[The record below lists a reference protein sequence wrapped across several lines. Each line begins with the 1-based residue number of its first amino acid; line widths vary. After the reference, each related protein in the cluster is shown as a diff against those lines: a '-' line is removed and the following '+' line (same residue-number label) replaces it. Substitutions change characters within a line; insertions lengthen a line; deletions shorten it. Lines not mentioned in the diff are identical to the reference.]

1 MMDAQN
7 VFFLQHNF
15 IAERL
20 AALNAHWDDERIYQ
34 ETRRIVIAQ
43 YVHIVY
49 NEFLP
54 VLIGRKMMEEVGI
67 FPLPNGFSSDY
78 DKNVDPSILNEFS
91 TVAYRFGHSQVQGKQ
106 RYINKS
112 ILLNIFL
119 CKIVAI
125 VWKVSLTRRE
135 SSRGAFCYV
144 NNSSKHKRCTF
155 PGTPTSSPS
164 PWQL

>member
-1 MMDAQN
+1 MFEISKWKWNDYAGDNRVNCSPYMMDAQN
-7 VFFLQHNF
+7 AFFLQHNF

-20 AALNAHWDDERIYQ
+20 AALNPHWDDERIYQ

-91 TVAYRFGHSQVQGKQ
+91 TVAYRFGHSQVQGRQ
-106 RYINKS
+106 RY
-112 ILLNIFL
+112 
-119 CKIVAI
+119 V
-125 VWKVSLTRRE
+125 
-135 SSRGAFCYV
+135 
-144 NNSSKHKRCTF
+144 HKRSF
-155 PGTPTSSPS
+155 FS
-164 PWQL
+164 